1 MESSNK
7 EIADAVKKANAARD
21 VWQSLGLNGRAKIL
35 LKVHDQLGKN
45 KEQLAIIATKEM
57 GMPITQSL
65 QDIDSGLNYFKW
77 YLDNASKYLSPE
89 VTFEDSKAVHTVYYE
104 PTGTAAVISP
114 WNFPFSNFIW
124 GAIQNLSVGNTVVYK
139 HDEKCTLFTK
149 KLEEIISKCGL
160 PKGVFSAVYG
170 GPNVGDFLIQQD
182 VDIIC
187 FTGSTKVGQHI
198 YTVAAKKLIKAVL
211 ELGGSA
217 PGIVFE
223 DADIGNVLESIYFDK
238 FLNCGQV
245 CDGLKRLFVH
255 KNIFDKT
262 VDMLK
267 RLLEAKKVGDPEN
280 KDTEIGPLVSEKQ
293 LKTLELQVEDAIS
306 KGAKVVI
313 GGKRP
318 QNLKGNYYLPTLLV
332 NIKPNMKVWTEEVFG
347 PVLPIIPFSSESE
360 AIALA
365 NDTKYG
371 LGGYI
376 FTRDNKKALRVAEKL
391 KTNGIAVNNATYVLP
406 CNPFGGYKQSGIGR
420 EHGKYGLRELCQVKV
435 ISLEK

>member
-1 MESSNK
+1 
-7 EIADAVKKANAARD
+7 
-21 VWQSLGLNGRAKIL
+21 
-35 LKVHDQLGKN
+35 
-45 KEQLAIIATKEM
+45 
-57 GMPITQSL
+57 
-65 QDIDSGLNYFKW
+65 
-77 YLDNASKYLSPE
+77 
-89 VTFEDSKAVHTVYYE
+89 
-104 PTGTAAVISP
+104 
-114 WNFPFSNFIW
+114 
-124 GAIQNLSVGNTVVYK
+124 
-139 HDEKCTLFTK
+139 
-149 KLEEIISKCGL
+149 
-160 PKGVFSAVYG
+160 
-170 GPNVGDFLIQQD
+170 
-182 VDIIC
+182 
-187 FTGSTKVGQHI
+187 
-198 YTVAAKKLIKAVL
+198 
-211 ELGGSA
+211 
-217 PGIVFE
+217 
-223 DADIGNVLESIYFDK
+223 
-238 FLNCGQV
+238 
-245 CDGLKRLFVH
+245 
-255 KNIFDKT
+255 
-262 VDMLK
+262 MLK